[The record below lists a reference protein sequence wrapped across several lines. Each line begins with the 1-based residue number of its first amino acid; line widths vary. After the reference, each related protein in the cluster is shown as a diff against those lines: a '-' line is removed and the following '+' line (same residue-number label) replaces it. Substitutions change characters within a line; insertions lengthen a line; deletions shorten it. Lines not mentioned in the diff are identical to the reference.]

1 MMCRVLHA
9 TVSIVCLT
17 HGVRGGRFL
26 AQLRSQEFR
35 GSFEDWLARRSKQR
49 ADKRKELRRWRQS
62 KEAEARRQ
70 RAAEERL
77 APLKQ
82 LEEQIETIFNGR
94 APEAATKSGS
104 VNAALS
110 KLRVSAE
117 REAWRA
123 MQREPQGARKAAGTG
138 ASGPAVGPTAAGG
151 DSSDGE
157 VDYDALLNG
166 DGDGDADADGKGT
179 EDTRGRPE
187 REGSFMDPPRPTP
200 LVSRRV
206 FNQVLHDVLNTL
218 ASDKQVG
225 LAAQRMLDPA
235 AARKRELAA
244 YLRTKAGKRELR
256 EHVKAVKQAADD
268 EGVTLTQRQ
277 LTARAKRLL
286 KKSLADR
293 AKQEGRQ
300 APFLPPER
308 AMEKATEVGGK
319 AKVESEEAF
328 AYVVATAACPR
339 RALTP
344 FGVLQAVAEGQ
355 REGAAGGG
363 AGAARGPQG
372 KEAGRAREEE
382 EDRRGLRSMEAAR
395 RQAQVLLPA

>member
-1 MMCRVLHA
+1 MHA

-328 AYVVATAACPR
+328 AYVLATVACP
-339 RALTP
+339 
-344 FGVLQAVAEGQ
+344 QN
-355 REGAAGGG
+355 
-363 AGAARGPQG
+363 
-372 KEAGRAREEE
+372 GR
-382 EDRRGLRSMEAAR
+382 
-395 RQAQVLLPA
+395 

>member
-1 MMCRVLHA
+1 
-9 TVSIVCLT
+9 
-17 HGVRGGRFL
+17 
-26 AQLRSQEFR
+26 
-35 GSFEDWLARRSKQR
+35 
-49 ADKRKELRRWRQS
+49 
-62 KEAEARRQ
+62 
-70 RAAEERL
+70 
-77 APLKQ
+77 
-82 LEEQIETIFNGR
+82 
-94 APEAATKSGS
+94 
-104 VNAALS
+104 
-110 KLRVSAE
+110 
-117 REAWRA
+117 
-123 MQREPQGARKAAGTG
+123 
-138 ASGPAVGPTAAGG
+138 
-151 DSSDGE
+151 
-157 VDYDALLNG
+157 
-166 DGDGDADADGKGT
+166 
-179 EDTRGRPE
+179 
-187 REGSFMDPPRPTP
+187 MDPPRPTP

-319 AKVESEEAF
+319 AKVESEEATKRSELASQQARL
-328 AYVVATAACPR
+328 AYVQELLDAREAELYETEE
-339 RALTP
+339 
-344 FGVLQAVAEGQ
+344 AVRGLEA
-355 REGAAGGG
+355 R
-363 AGAARGPQG
+363 GAARS
-372 KEAGRAREEE
+372 RELAET
-382 EDRRGLRSMEAAR
+382 R
-395 RQAQVLLPA
+395 AQVRKSLSLIKSNRAVSLDHVSCAD